1 MSFRVRLLTGFLLL
15 ALLPL
20 AVFALGVQRQV
31 AERIS
36 ASFEARTDIVAG
48 TIESRLEAEG
58 AEISG
63 RLEALAADMTADNR
77 LRRAIVRREP
87 ADRAYLLDYAAAAMR
102 LSGLSVLQ
110 LQDEEGRILSS
121 GHFRAEFDR
130 LDPALPAALGASG
143 ATPDGPDGT
152 LPALAPVRTP
162 SGTLLALLRAE
173 PVALGSRRLVLVGGD
188 IVDPAALDRLA
199 PGDEVKVALV
209 HPGGTL
215 GAPADAAGSPDSF
228 VVAREIAV
236 RWAGPE
242 ESPNEARFVVSHS
255 LAPLRDARREIARWF
270 LIAAG
275 LTAAAAITL
284 SIWLSVRIGRP
295 VADLARKTER
305 LDLDRLDVDFASDR
319 RDEIGA
325 LSRVLAEMSDRLRAG
340 ATRLRETERRAT
352 LGEIARQVNHDVKN
366 GLVPIRNVFR
376 HLAEVADSDPS
387 ALPEVLADRRGTI
400 ESGIGYLEELAANY
414 ARLAPRLDLRACDA
428 AAVAR
433 EVTAAAEEGDVRL
446 DVSASAGVPE
456 VRADP
461 LVLRRILENLIGN
474 AVDAA
479 RAGDGHVKV
488 NLAPAGNGERVRIEV
503 EDDGPGLAP
512 DELDRVFED
521 FFTTKPGGTGLGL
534 SVARRLASDLGG
546 SLKVVSVPGEGSR
559 FSLEL
564 PAASKGSA
572 E

>member
-1 MSFRVRLLTGFLLL
+1 LSFRVRLLTGFLLL

-173 PVALGSRRLVLVGGD
+173 PVALGSRLLVLVGGD

-275 LTAAAAITL
+275 LTAAAAIAL

-446 DVSASAGVPE
+446 DVNASAGVPE

-461 LVLRRILENLIGN
+461 LVLRRILENLVGN

-521 FFTTKPGGTGLGL
+521 FFTTKSGGTGLGL
-534 SVARRLASDLGG
+534 TVARRLANDLGG
-546 SLKVVSVPGEGSR
+546 SLKAESVPGDGSR
-559 FSLEL
+559 FTLEL
-564 PAASKGSA
+564 PAASERSEA
-572 E
+572 